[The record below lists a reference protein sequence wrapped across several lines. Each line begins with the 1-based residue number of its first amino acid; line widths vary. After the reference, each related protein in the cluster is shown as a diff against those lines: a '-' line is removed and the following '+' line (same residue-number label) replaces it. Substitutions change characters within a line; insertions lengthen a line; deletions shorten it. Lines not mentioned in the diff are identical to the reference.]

1 VTNMAYDTA
10 LRWAGATD
18 VGQVRSNNQ
27 DRYIGRPQAG
37 LWAVADGMGGHQG
50 GEIASQLACE
60 ALAERFGEHTIIG
73 LVDAIEAANAAVHQ
87 AGSEDP
93 ELAGMGTTVVA
104 IALVR
109 DNDDE
114 VLAVANV
121 GDSRA
126 YRLADGVLEQ
136 LTEDHSLVADMVRE
150 GSLSAEEAATHPQ
163 RNILTR
169 VLGVYDEVP
178 VDVITVSPHHG
189 DRYLLCSDG
198 LFNEVPE
205 EAIASVLRRLVDP
218 AEAAD
223 ELVQRAVQSGGRDNV
238 TVLLVDVVEDGGR
251 SERASAALGDT
262 ASGLDSHERTR
273 DLGGEPTGS
282 LGTGEH
288 LAPYSGGAYA
298 DAGLEV
304 DDDEAAPA
312 HRMGGRSGRRGRRG
326 DAGPRHRTKPP
337 RRFTWRVALFILL
350 VLGVLGG
357 AFATIQWYGRAAY
370 FVGFSGDEVAIFRGR
385 PGGLLWID
393 PERVDV
399 VGLRRGDVPQ
409 DTLDILDAGKEQPSL
424 DEARAYVQELEDR
437 VAELQGD
444 DEAEADGSTDGST
457 TTLPTTTTTRGTT
470 TSSTAAL

>member
-1 VTNMAYDTA
+1 MAYDTA

-27 DRYIGRPQAG
+27 DRYIGQPQAG

-60 ALAERFGEHTIIG
+60 ALAERFGEHTIVG
-73 LVDAIEAANAAVHQ
+73 LVDAIEAANAAVHR

-104 IALVR
+104 LALVR

-238 TVLLVDVVEDGGR
+238 TVLLVDVVDDGGR
-251 SERASAALGDT
+251 SERASAALGDAT
-262 ASGLDSHERTR
+262 SDLDGHERTR
-273 DLGGEPTGS
+273 AL
-282 LGTGEH
+282 TGEHTEEHH

-298 DAGLEV
+298 DAGLDVEE
-304 DDDEAAPA
+304 DEDAPA
-312 HRMGGRSGRRGRRG
+312 HRIGGQSGRRRGRRAR
-326 DAGPRHRTKPP
+326 DDEGPRHRTKPP
-337 RRFTWRVALFILL
+337 RRFTWRVALFTLL

-393 PERVDV
+393 PERVETT
-399 VGLRRGDVPQ
+399 GLLRENVPQ
-409 DTLDILDAGKEQPSL
+409 DTVDILEAGKEQPSL
-424 DEARAYVQELEDR
+424 DDAQGYVQQLEDR
-437 VAELQGD
+437 VAELEGD
-444 DEAEADGSTDGST
+444 DEPDST
-457 TTLPTTTTTRGTT
+457 TTLPTTTTTTT
-470 TSSTAAL
+470 TRSTTPSSTAAP

>member
-1 VTNMAYDTA
+1 MAYDTA

-27 DRYIGRPQAG
+27 DRYLGRPQAG

-60 ALAERFGEHTIIG
+60 ALAEGFGEHTIVG
-73 LVDAIEAANAAVHQ
+73 LVDAIEAANSAVHS
-87 AGSEDP
+87 AGNEDP

-205 EAIASVLRRLVDP
+205 EAIAAIMRRLVDP

-223 ELVQRAVQSGGRDNV
+223 ELVRRAVQSGGRDNV
-238 TVLLVDVVEDGGR
+238 TVLLVDVLDDGGR
-251 SERASAALGDT
+251 SARASAALAD
-262 ASGLDSHERTR
+262 APSGIESHERTR
-273 DLGGEPTGS
+273 DH
-282 LGTGEH
+282 TGEHTAENH

-298 DAGLEV
+298 DAAVDEV
-304 DDDEAAPA
+304 DDEAPA
-312 HRMGGRSGRRGRRG
+312 HRIGGRQGRRGRGG
-326 DAGPRHRTKPP
+326 DDDGPRHRTKPP
-337 RRFTWRVALFILL
+337 RRFTWRVALFSLL

-370 FVGFSGDEVAIFRGR
+370 FVGFSGDDVVIFRGR
-385 PGGLLWID
+385 PGGLLWLD
-393 PERVDV
+393 PEEVEAT
-399 VGLRRGDVPQ
+399 GLRRDDVPE
-409 DTLDILDAGKEQPSL
+409 DTLDILEAGKEEPSL
-424 DEARAYVQELEDR
+424 DDAQTYVALLEDR
-437 VAELQGD
+437 VAEQQGA
-444 DEAEADGSTDGST
+444 DEPVTSTTS
-457 TTLPTTTTTRGTT
+457 TTLPTSTTRGTT
-470 TSSTAAL
+470 TSSPAAP

>member
-1 VTNMAYDTA
+1 MAYDTA

-27 DRYIGRPQAG
+27 DRFIGRPEAG

-60 ALAERFGEHTIIG
+60 ALAERFGEHTIVG
-73 LVDAIEAANAAVHQ
+73 LVDAIEAANAAVHH

-218 AEAAD
+218 NEAVD

-238 TVLLVDVVEDGGR
+238 TVLLLDVVDDGGR

-262 ASGLDSHERTR
+262 ASGLDSHDRTR
-273 DLGGEPTGS
+273 DLTSEHPTAA
-282 LGTGEH
+282 GTGEH

-298 DAGLEV
+298 DAGLEL

-312 HRMGGRSGRRGRRG
+312 HRMGGRAGRRRGR
-326 DAGPRHRTKPP
+326 DDGPRHRTKPP
-337 RRFTWRVALFILL
+337 RRFTWRVALFSLL

-370 FVGFSGDEVAIFRGR
+370 FVGFSGDDVVIFRGR

-393 PERVDV
+393 PEQVESTSLQRA
-399 VGLRRGDVPQ
+399 DVPQ
-409 DTLDILDAGKEQPSL
+409 DTLDILEAGKEQPSL
-424 DEARAYVQELEDR
+424 DDAQNYVRLLEDR
-437 VAELQGD
+437 VAEQRGD
-444 DEAEADGSTDGST
+444 DEADDPTAPTT
-457 TTLPTTTTTRGTT
+457 TTLPTTTTTRRAT
-470 TSSTAAL
+470 TSSTAAP

>member
-1 VTNMAYDTA
+1 MAYDTA

-50 GEIASQLACE
+50 GEVASKLACE

-93 ELAGMGTTVVA
+93 DLAGMGTTVVA

-178 VDVITVSPHHG
+178 VDVITVSPRHG

-205 EAIASVLRRLVDP
+205 EAIAAIMRRLVDP

-238 TVLLVDVVEDGGR
+238 TVLLVDVVSDGGR
-251 SERASAALGDT
+251 SQQASSALAGTAPTT
-262 ASGLDSHERTR
+262 ASHELTR
-273 DLGGEPTGS
+273 DL
-282 LGTGEH
+282 TGEH
-288 LAPYSGGAYA
+288 TGEGRVAPYTGGAYA
-298 DAGLEV
+298 QPDVVE
-304 DDDEAAPA
+304 DEGEAPA
-312 HRMGGRSGRRGRRG
+312 HRVRGRRG
-326 DAGPRHRTKPP
+326 SDGDGPRHRTKPP
-337 RRFTWRVALFILL
+337 RRFTWRVALFSLL

-357 AFATIQWYGRAAY
+357 AIATIQWYGKAAY
-370 FVGFSGDEVAIFRGR
+370 FVGFSGDDVVIYRGR

-393 PERVDV
+393 PEQVESTSIQRD
-399 VGLRRGDVPQ
+399 DVPA
-409 DTLDILDAGKEQPSL
+409 DTIDILESGKEQASL
-424 DEARAYVQELEDR
+424 DEAQTYVANLEDR
-437 VAELQGD
+437 IAEQRGT
-444 DEAEADGSTDGST
+444 DEETTPSST
-457 TTLPTTTTTRGTT
+457 TT
-470 TSSTAAL
+470 TSSTTPARNTTTSAAGAN

>member
-1 VTNMAYDTA
+1 MAYDTA

-37 LWAVADGMGGHQG
+37 LWVVADGMGGHQG

-60 ALAERFGEHTIIG
+60 ALAEGFGEHSIVG
-73 LVDAIEAANAAVHQ
+73 LVDAIDAANAAVHQ
-87 AGSEDP
+87 AGAEDP

-223 ELVQRAVQSGGRDNV
+223 ELVRRAVQSGGRDNV
-238 TVLLVDVVEDGGR
+238 TVLLVDVVADGGR
-251 SERASAALGDT
+251 SGRASAALGDT
-262 ASGLDSHERTR
+262 ATGHESQERTR
-273 DLGGEPTGS
+273 DH
-282 LGTGEH
+282 TGEH

-298 DAGLEV
+298 HPDADADE
-304 DDDEAAPA
+304 DDAAPRHSVGA
-312 HRMGGRSGRRGRRG
+312 RSGRRGFGRRRG
-326 DAGPRHRTKPP
+326 ADDAPRHRTRAQ
-337 RRFTWRVALFILL
+337 RRLTWRGALFTL
-350 VLGVLGG
+350 VVLAVLGG

-370 FVGFSGDEVAIFRGR
+370 FVGFTGDEVAIFRGR

-393 PERVDV
+393 PERVETT
-399 VGLRRGDVPQ
+399 GIQRADVPA
-409 DTLDILDAGKEQPSL
+409 DTLDVLDAGKEQPTL
-424 DEARAYVQELEDR
+424 DDAHTYVQLLEDR
-437 VAELQGD
+437 VTEQQGED
-444 DEAEADGSTDGST
+444 DVTSPSASST
-457 TTLPTTTTTRGTT
+457 TTLPTSTTRDTA
-470 TSSTAAL
+470 TSSTAAR

>member
-27 DRYIGRPQAG
+27 DRYLGRPQAG

-60 ALAERFGEHTIIG
+60 ALAERFGEHTIVG
-73 LVDAIEAANAAVHQ
+73 LVDAIEAANSAVHQ
-87 AGSEDP
+87 AGNEDP

-238 TVLLVDVVEDGGR
+238 TVLVVDVVDDGGR
-251 SERASAALGDT
+251 SERASAAIADT

-273 DLGGEPTGS
+273 DL
-282 LGTGEH
+282 TGEH
-288 LAPYSGGAYA
+288 TGEQLAPYSGGAYA
-298 DAGLEV
+298 LTDV
-304 DDDEAAPA
+304 DEEEAAPA

-326 DAGPRHRTKPP
+326 RRDDSPRHQSKRP
-337 RRFTWRVALFILL
+337 RRFTWRVALFTLL

-357 AFATIQWYGRAAY
+357 AFALIQWYGRAAY
-370 FVGFSGDEVAIFRGR
+370 YVGFDGEDVAIFRGR
-385 PGGLLWID
+385 PGGVLWID
-393 PERVDV
+393 PEQVETTSLQRD
-399 VGLRRGDVPQ
+399 DVPQ
-409 DTLDILDAGKEQPSL
+409 DTLDILEAGKEQASL
-424 DEARAYVQELEDR
+424 EEAQTYVSRLEDR
-437 VAELQGD
+437 VAEQRDAGD
-444 DEAEADGSTDGST
+444 PDATGGST
-457 TTLPTTTTTRGTT
+457 TTLPTTTTTRDTT
-470 TSSTAAL
+470 TSSTAAP